1 MAPTLNKPAAAGQ
14 ATVERLLMRLLR
26 APLLRM
32 EAPGWGVADSRSVFV
47 GDVVAF
53 QSPVSPAS
61 RNLLV
66 RRVAAIEGQELV
78 ADDPPDTSYTLP
90 AGAALACASSCVRQT
105 PLQLWHFLTTGP
117 LLPGLWGRTR
127 QYVQRSSAASA

>member
-14 ATVERLLMRLLR
+14 ATVERLLVRLLR
-26 APLLRM
+26 APLLRT
-32 EAPGWGVADSRSVFV
+32 ENPIRGLGVGDSRSVFV

-66 RRVAAIEGQELV
+66 RRVAAVEGQELV
-78 ADDPPDTSYTLP
+78 ADDPPNTSYVLP
-90 AGAALACASSCVRQT
+90 AGAALT
-105 PLQLWHFLTTGP
+105 
-117 LLPGLWGRTR
+117 
-127 QYVQRSSAASA
+127 

>member
-26 APLLRM
+26 SPLLRM

-90 AGAALACASSCVRQT
+90 AGAALACRVLVPQADNRKYFCT
-105 PLQLWHFLTTGP
+105 YGTF
-117 LLPGLWGRTR
+117 
-127 QYVQRSSAASA
+127 